1 MLCRFAGA
9 CALVAGCGPAPTPTP
24 TKVPLWTDQT
34 VLVHLGSRWQRG
46 VAPSAPERF
55 AANGGGFLLRAAA
68 LAPAA
73 AEGIVR
79 VEGVGASRTWRI
91 APGAAEEIEWPVP
104 DAGSCS
110 VTTSPGVVLG
120 EPRLVRPRQDAP
132 LLVVALADTFRA
144 DHLNG
149 ALTPRLLAGFAVGE
163 RFDDAESNASW
174 TLPSVASIFT
184 SRPTLELTS
193 ADGGLI
199 AIPVG
204 VPSWAEA
211 LQARGF
217 SGGAFVANFTVTV
230 PNDFGKGFETFVVPA
245 RYSGEG
251 HPAAETVLA
260 EARPWLAAHRG
271 EPAFLYLHFMDQHD
285 PYRDHEGGMPPMA
298 SIVPLAS
305 RARAASPEETRQ
317 RKDAY
322 AATVRYLDRELGPF
336 LAELPRHAVVAFTA
350 DHGEAFG
357 EHDGCWG
364 HGMNLYRE
372 ALRVPLLLR
381 GPGVPAKVEHRP
393 VQLLDLAPTLLDLL
407 GCPPSPGMVGRSL
420 LRGGSPEPDVAV
432 TFGGGPLRWR
442 WREGSR
448 EVLVHALLQPGLVP
462 GSRVKME
469 EARPLPTGAF
479 VFDLE
484 KDPGEERPAEPDA
497 ATALAAAQVFARG
510 VGTLVPGL
518 QVLSA
523 AQRGATTIAF
533 RTASPVRLAQVFSTT
548 QTRLTADGTGVEVR
562 WDDAFPFALAA
573 FTGSAA
579 GEPARAP
586 GAGWLWLDGSRSVR
600 IRAPGSFLWWDARAA
615 SLQRDYEGTLARL
628 RSLGYVQ

>member
-1 MLCRFAGA
+1 VLGIA
-9 CALVAGCGPAPTPTP
+9 CGPA
-24 TKVPLWTDQT
+24 KVPLWTDQT
-34 VLVHLGSRWQRG
+34 VLVHMGSRWQRG
-46 VAPSAPERF
+46 VAPSSPERF
-55 AANGGGFLLRAAA
+55 EAKRRGFFFRAGA

-73 AEGIVR
+73 
-79 VEGVGASRTWRI
+79 VEGRVTVEGPRGSRTWRL
-91 APGAAEEIEWPVP
+91 APGGAEDLEWAVP
-104 DAGSCS
+104 DAGSYT

-120 EPRLVRPRQDAP
+120 EPRLVRPQASAP
-132 LLVVALADTFRA
+132 LLVFALADTFRA

-149 ALTPRLLAGFAVGE
+149 TLTPRLVAAFAGGE
-163 RFDDAESNASW
+163 RFDDAESNAPW

-193 ADGGLI
+193 ADGGLV

-245 RYSGEG
+245 RYAPEG
-251 HPAAETVLA
+251 HPPAETVLA
-260 EARPWLAAHRG
+260 QTRPWLAAHRG

-285 PYRDHEGGMPPMA
+285 PYRDHEGGMAPME

-305 RARAASPEETRQ
+305 RARTASPEETRQ
-317 RKDAY
+317 RKNAY

-381 GPGVPAKVEHRP
+381 GPGVPAKVEPRP
-393 VQLLDLAPTLLDLL
+393 VQLLDLAPTLLDLV

-432 TFGGGPLRWR
+432 TFGAGPLRWR

-448 EVLVHALLQPGLVP
+448 EVLVHALFQPGLVP
-462 GSRVKME
+462 ESKVKME

-479 VFDLE
+479 VFDLGA
-484 KDPGEERPAEPDA
+484 DPGEDRPADLDA
-497 ATALAAAQVFARG
+497 PNALAAAQVFAQG
-510 VGTLVPGL
+510 VGKLVPGL
-518 QVLSA
+518 QVLA
-523 AQRGATTIAF
+523 AVERGPTVVAF
-533 RTASPVRLAQVFSTT
+533 RTASPVRLAQVFSL
-548 QTRLTADGTGVEVR
+548 TRTGLTVTADRVEVR
-562 WDDAFPFALAA
+562 WEDAFPFALAA
-573 FTGSAA
+573 FTGGAA
-579 GEPARAP
+579 AEPERVD
-586 GAGWLWLDGSRSVR
+586 GATWQWLEGSQPVR
-600 IRAPGSFLWWDARAA
+600 VHAPGSFLWWDARAA
-615 SLQRDYEGTLARL
+615 SLQRGYEETLARL
-628 RSLGYVQ
+628 RSLGYIQ